1 MSEFSDILLHAR
13 RLQGA
18 TKDLSLDELF
28 DAQEKLALVIEK
40 RKELQAQYE
49 LENQAKI
56 AQIEAI
62 KKQMLEAGLD
72 ISDFDNSIVSDK
84 PKRTR
89 TRTRGAKRPIKYAIT
104 VNSDTTSWTGIGR
117 MPVVFTQALANGKS
131 LEDFAV

>member
-72 ISDFDNSIVSDK
+72 ISDFDSSIASDK

-89 TRTRGAKRPIKYAIT
+89 KCGAKRPIKYAIT

-117 MPVVFTQALANGKS
+117 MPVVFTQALASGKS

>member
-72 ISDFDNSIVSDK
+72 ISDFDSSIASDK

-89 TRTRGAKRPIKYAIT
+89 KRGAKRPIKYAIT

-117 MPVVFTQALANGKS
+117 MPVVFSQALANGKS

>member
-40 RKELQAQYE
+40 RKEQQAQYE
-49 LENQAKI
+49 AENQAKI

-72 ISDFDNSIVSDK
+72 ISDFDSRLEGDK
-84 PKRTR
+84 PKRQR
-89 TRTRGAKRPIKYAIT
+89 KRGAKRPVKYSIT
-104 VNSDTTSWTGIGR
+104 VAGNTTNWTGIGR
-117 MPVVFTQALANGKS
+117 MPVVFTQALESGKS
-131 LEDFAV
+131 LADFAI

>member
-89 TRTRGAKRPIKYAIT
+89 GAKRPIKYAIT

>member
-28 DAQEKLALVIEK
+28 YAQEKLALVIEK
-40 RKELQAQYE
+40 RKEKQAQYE
-49 LENQAKI
+49 ADNQAKI

-72 ISDFDNSIVSDK
+72 ISDFDSSLVADK

-89 TRTRGAKRPIKYAIT
+89 KRGAKRPVKYAIT

>member
-18 TKDLSLDELF
+18 TKVLSLDELF

-72 ISDFDNSIVSDK
+72 ISDFDSSIVSDK

-89 TRTRGAKRPIKYAIT
+89 KRGAKRPVKYAIT

-117 MPVVFTQALANGKS
+117 MPVVFSQALANGKS

>member
-72 ISDFDNSIVSDK
+72 ISDFDKSIVSDK
-84 PKRTR
+84 PKR

>member
-40 RKELQAQYE
+40 RKELHAQYE

-72 ISDFDNSIVSDK
+72 ISDFDSSIASDK
-84 PKRTR
+84 PKRK
-89 TRTRGAKRPIKYAIT
+89 RGAKRPIKYAIT
-104 VNSDTTSWTGIGR
+104 VNNDTTSWTGIGR
-117 MPVVFTQALANGKS
+117 MPVVFTQALASGKS

>member
-40 RKELQAQYE
+40 RKELHAQYE

-72 ISDFDNSIVSDK
+72 ISDFDSSLVGDK

-89 TRTRGAKRPIKYAIT
+89 KRGAKRPVKYAIT

>member
-72 ISDFDNSIVSDK
+72 ISDFDSSIASDK
-84 PKRTR
+84 PKRMR
-89 TRTRGAKRPIKYAIT
+89 KRGAKRPIKYAIT

-117 MPVVFTQALANGKS
+117 MPVVFTQALASGKS

>member
-62 KKQMLEAGLD
+62 KKQMLEAGLA
-72 ISDFDNSIVSDK
+72 ISDFDSSIVSDK

-89 TRTRGAKRPIKYAIT
+89 KRGAKRPVKYAIT

-117 MPVVFTQALANGKS
+117 MPVVFSQALANGKS

>member
-13 RLQGA
+13 RLQAA
-18 TKDLSLDELF
+18 TKDLYLDELF

-62 KKQMLEAGLD
+62 KKQMLEAGLA
-72 ISDFDNSIVSDK
+72 ISDFDSSIVSDK

-89 TRTRGAKRPIKYAIT
+89 KRGAKRPVKYAIT

-117 MPVVFTQALANGKS
+117 MPVVFSQALANGKS

>member
-28 DAQEKLALVIEK
+28 DAQEKLALIIEK

-72 ISDFDNSIVSDK
+72 ISDFDRSLASDK

-89 TRTRGAKRPIKYAIT
+89 KRGAKRPIKYAIT

-117 MPVVFTQALANGKS
+117 MPVVFTQALASGKS